1 MTTFPFLTSIAHIN
15 WSESLNQLA
24 QKFGH
29 RTFAFDGAL
38 EKITFEKLNV
48 FAHQVARVLIE
59 KGVKSAE
66 PVASLLTN
74 HLDAIW
80 IT

>member
-1 MTTFPFLTSIAHIN
+1 MTTFPFVTSIAHIN

-29 RTFAFDGAL
+29 RTLAFDGAL